1 MEQPTYLSQR
11 SAESVRGIQSR
22 QIQSRL
28 RDLWQRNQDLLRNA
42 GSLLATTGVTSAFGF
57 AFWIFAARVFSQQSV
72 GYGSAAISM
81 MSLLGTVGMFGL
93 GTMLIGELPH
103 RRSKGSLVAAA
114 LGASAVGSL
123 ALGIGFALVS
133 LLFGKHF
140 VQINGTLPRILIFS
154 FGVALT
160 GAALVF
166 DESTIGLL
174 RGGVQLARNTAFSV
188 AKMAVLPLMAFL
200 VHSAFGVGI
209 LFSWIL
215 GTVISIVPVVILF
228 RRSGATVL
236 HRPDWAALRSLAR
249 VTVAHNWL
257 NLSITAPPQVIPVL
271 VTVVVSPSANA
282 AYYVAFMIVSFLYM
296 VPVHLSTV
304 LFAIASAT
312 PQAIAEK
319 LRFVLRLSLIVGLA
333 GMVVLGVGAHL
344 ILGIFGPS
352 YAREATVPMWLLL
365 LGYLPTVPKSQYIA
379 VCRATGHVSRASAI
393 LAVQAVV
400 QLVAVCVGGKLDGLI
415 GVCLAL
421 LIVGFLESLMTAP
434 TVFRAAAG
442 RLQLAGQ
449 PVQSTEA
456 AGATGREWVDAT
468 VPQPVITPEIDYLQ
482 RQHSGLAALVAI
494 ATSVAP
500 QDRAYEVITGS
511 FPAIRDT
518 GTFPV
523 ASASA
528 APGTVRP
535 SAARPGMAR
544 PDAGQHGPVRPS
556 AKHGRHRR
564 TGSFARLT
572 GSFRAVSDLTA
583 TDLQAVPSDDAGYR
597 LRQEAGLAALM
608 AIATRPAKF

>member
-1 MEQPTYLSQR
+1 MEQPIYLPQR
-11 SAESVRGIQSR
+11 SAEPVRGVQS
-22 QIQSRL
+22 SRTPPRFRAIL
-28 RDLWQRNQDLLRNA
+28 QRNQDLLRNA

-57 AFWIFAARVFSQQSV
+57 GFWIFAARVFSQQSV
-72 GYGSAAISM
+72 GFGSAAISM
-81 MSLLGTVGMFGL
+81 MQLLGTIGMFGL
-93 GTMLIGELPH
+93 GTMLIGELPQ
-103 RRSKGSLVAAA
+103 RRSKGPLVAAA
-114 LGASAVGSL
+114 LGASAIGSL
-123 ALGIGFALVS
+123 VLGTGFALVS
-133 LLFGKHF
+133 LGFGKHF
-140 VQINGTLPRILIFS
+140 VQINGTLPRIGIFS

-174 RGGVQLARNTAFSV
+174 RGGVQLARNTAFSI

-215 GTVISIVPVVILF
+215 GTLISLVPVVILF
-228 RRSGATVL
+228 RRSGSSIL

-249 VTVAHNWL
+249 VTMAHNWL

-304 LFAIASAT
+304 LFAIASTT

-319 LRFVLRLSLIVGLA
+319 LRFVLRLSLIVGLV
-333 GMVVLGVGAHL
+333 GMVILGVGAHL
-344 ILGIFGPS
+344 ILGIFGPN

-365 LGYLPTVPKSQYIA
+365 AGYLPTVPKSQYIA
-379 VCRATGHVSRASAI
+379 VCRATGQVSKASAI

-400 QLVAVCVGGKLDGLI
+400 QLIAVCVGGKLDGLI

-434 TVFRAAAG
+434 AVFRAAAG
-442 RLQLAGQ
+442 RLRIADE
-449 PVQSTEA
+449 PIRSAEA
-456 AGATGREWVDAT
+456 DGATSRKWADAT
-468 VPQPVITPEIDYLQ
+468 MPQRVITPDFDYRQ

-500 QDRAYEVITGS
+500 QNSAYEAITGS
-511 FPAIRDT
+511 FPAIRET
-518 GTFPV
+518 G
-523 ASASA
+523 ASPAMSA
-528 APGTVRP
+528 G
-535 SAARPGMAR
+535 AARPAPAR
-544 PDAGQHGPVRPS
+544 PGTQGPGMGQHGAVRPGTGR
-556 AKHGRHRR
+556 GRHRR
-564 TGSFARLT
+564 TGPFARLT
-572 GSFRAVSDLTA
+572 GSFRAVGDLTS
-583 TDLQAVPSDDAGYR
+583 TDLQAVPADDAGYR
-597 LRQEAGLAALM
+597 QRQEAGLAALM
-608 AIATRPAKF
+608 AIATRPARF